1 MLESRLLSIDLQ
13 ITTKDVGDIFS
24 IFLLYRKGIMKKSII
39 SVITITSLL
48 AVTLAALKFR
58 LKPPKK
64 EFFSFE
70 ELLKEEEQERGQK
83 EKQALKIQ
91 EIQQDLNEITEN
103 VVKRC
108 VGQATKFQHQEFCD
122 KGVEAF
128 QVGREDFKLEKFKRE
143 LSGAL
148 YEARDALLELT
159 KILNRSYEQFLDEKD
174 MFKK

>member
-70 ELLKEEEQERGQK
+70 ELLKEEEQEG
-83 EKQALKIQ
+83 
-91 EIQQDLNEITEN
+91 
-103 VVKRC
+103 
-108 VGQATKFQHQEFCD
+108 G
-122 KGVEAF
+122 
-128 QVGREDFKLEKFKRE
+128 
-143 LSGAL
+143 
-148 YEARDALLELT
+148 
-159 KILNRSYEQFLDEKD
+159 
-174 MFKK
+174 KKKNKH